1 MLPAHSHI
9 SPLPPLLLL
18 LFGLAPAPSD
28 LPLPVSPFFTCA
40 PPPLLHKCA
49 VLSFLP
55 DSLFCPLYTVT
66 YRKRCL
72 CVYVCL
78 SVRVDYGDYRQ
89 TERSEVAR
97 NGSVRTPL
105 PGEQLGMC
113 AEGASTN
120 TRVHAHCMLAKAR
133 THTLNHAR
141 ATPPPPPRTHPPLFS
156 SPLSLDAHACFRRC
170 IIGRRDGRKQEGDFL
185 LSLSYG
191 SASLLQFNA
200 LYGEHFTPSTST
212 TS

>member
-1 MLPAHSHI
+1 MA
-9 SPLPPLLLL
+9 
-18 LFGLAPAPSD
+18 
-28 LPLPVSPFFTCA
+28 TC
-40 PPPLLHKCA
+40 
-49 VLSFLP
+49 V
-55 DSLFCPLYTVT
+55 
-66 YRKRCL
+66 
-72 CVYVCL
+72 CVCT
-78 SVRVDYGDYRQ
+78 GDYRQ
-89 TERSEVAR
+89 NERSEVAR

-120 TRVHAHCMLAKAR
+120 THAHAHCMLAKAR

-141 ATPPPPPRTHPPLFS
+141 ATPPLPPPHTPTSLLLS
-156 SPLSLDAHACFRRC
+156 SPLSPDAHACFRRC
-170 IIGRRDGRKQEGDFL
+170 IIGRRDGRKQEGEFL